1 MLNSLLKKYFFF
13 YIYNATNAVICFN
26 TRVIFKNISLQM
38 AVKTVS
44 THEEAFGVGFNRYYV
59 RSYVIS
65 SIHCHHFYVI
75 G

>member
-1 MLNSLLKKYFFF
+1 
-13 YIYNATNAVICFN
+13 
-26 TRVIFKNISLQM
+26 M